1 MHLTHGEC
9 ANICGNCSIC
19 KPLGFRV
26 CFSDLYCEESK
37 AFFSGAFFVFSSYVG
52 IETIRTL
59 LWHWKSWKS
68 ARQLTAAPN
77 PPPGWEKRKK
87 IIHKTNKPNCL
98 SKRYY
103 VIKVYYLRCEN
114 GKRRS
119 RSCKEAKFLR
129 WKKNYYTL
137 ICLGKTEFREMNQ
150 RAARSL
156 KTENEKWI
164 WFFFLFK

>member
-9 ANICGNCSIC
+9 ANSCGNCSIC

-37 AFFSGAFFVFSSYVG
+37 AFFSRGSFLPSQVTSESKQSADFFDT
-52 IETIRTL
+52 E
-59 LWHWKSWKS
+59 KS
-68 ARQLTAAPN
+68 ARQSTDGSSKPASRL
-77 PPPGWEKRKK
+77 GKRKK

-119 RSCKEAKFLR
+119 SQRSKILEV
-129 WKKNYYTL
+129 KKKLLHFNLSEKNRIPRDESTRGAQL
-137 ICLGKTEFREMNQ
+137 ENRE
-150 RAARSL
+150 
-156 KTENEKWI
+156 
-164 WFFFLFK
+164 